1 MLILNDL
8 WVNFFEGEENGYNV
22 PHFHEWRKDDPV
34 ELMDAIPLL
43 KVSPEL
49 FDYIENDMASIPEEL
64 LEKVKNKAIL
74 RRGLETLK
82 LPYAFVIT
90 DGNGILAVDTLSYK
104 IPMRKG
110 RLILRHEEIVLNKVK
125 DRPVDFELPSDV
137 VKEEKYYNVLSPH
150 PNTMVGLTR
159 KEKSLKQLLFMA
171 LDSVYNEEN
180 LSKIKYLYVE
190 WNAANYA
197 DIDKWD
203 LDGLFKQFVAE
214 VSKGWSKQHLDLT
227 KLITYDQPF
236 YKKLYDI
243 EMEGVK

>member
-1 MLILNDL
+1 
-8 WVNFFEGEENGYNV
+8 
-22 PHFHEWRKDDPV
+22 
-34 ELMDAIPLL
+34 
-43 KVSPEL
+43 
-49 FDYIENDMASIPEEL
+49 MASIPEEL

-90 DGNGILAVDTLSYK
+90 DGEGILAVDTLSYK

-159 KEKSLKQLLFMA
+159 RERQLKQLLFMG
-171 LDSVYNEEN
+171 LDSVYSDEN
-180 LSKIKYLYVE
+180 HGKLKYLYSE
-190 WNAANYA
+190 WDIENYTNV
-197 DIDKWD
+197 KD
-203 LDGLFKQFVAE
+203 LSLDELFKKFVAE
-214 VSKGWSKQHLDLT
+214 VSKGWSKQHQELT

-236 YKKLYDI
+236 YKKLYEI
-243 EMEGVK
+243 ETA